1 MTTFLLVLHLI
12 VTVAMV
18 GAILLQRSEGGG
30 LVSAANSFM
39 SVRGSANF
47 LTRLSAILASLFI
60 ILSLILAIIAG
71 TGKKSRSIFDEEGT
85 PPSAIPASQEG
96 SPSGPTHPVNPPQ
109 EAAQPPAQRGVQQGV
124 SVPEA
129 PTATP
134 PLTPETSAL
143 DPVHTQAPAPVAPPA
158 VQDKKP

>member
-12 VTVAMV
+12 ITVAMV

-47 LTRLSAILASLFI
+47 LTRLSAVLASLFI

-71 TGKKSRSIFDEEGT
+71 TGKKSRSIFEEEGT
-85 PPSAIPASQEG
+85 PPSAIPTSQEG

-109 EAAQPPAQRGVQQGV
+109 EAAQPAQPEPVAIPATP
-124 SVPEA
+124 VPEQA
-129 PTATP
+129 
-134 PLTPETSAL
+134 
-143 DPVHTQAPAPVAPPA
+143 HTQAATPVSPPA
-158 VQDKKP
+158 VQETKP